1 MASSG
6 AESFPPGYLAEYSG
20 GELVRVAAAFI
31 VLEILFVGA
40 RFYAKTKIVAP
51 LGPDDYVLLPA
62 LFCALGCCIIAV
74 HSGGV
79 GYHVAAVAMKNPNA
93 IVIWAKGIFAMQ
105 ILYAVAI
112 STAKLSILF
121 FYLRIFP
128 TKWFRISVFVLI
140 FMDIGLGVSIVALA
154 IFQCHPTA
162 YLWNKAIHGGWCIN
176 QLACYRWISLPNI
189 IIDVAML
196 VLPLPLVWRLQTSS
210 ENRVGLTVL
219 FVVGS
224 IGIVSAALRMNFFF
238 RKDVFLD
245 PTWTAVPLQEWS
257 LVEPGV
263 YVIAACLPTL
273 RPLLVQLTPRIWA
286 RVVSTKASKDVSR
299 STPVLDRNDKFRRL
313 DRIPLEDWNTSASKL
328 TAKVSEVRDAPW
340 EDVEANVSQPKST
353 LSSGYYK
360 NPF

>member
-1 MASSG
+1 
-6 AESFPPGYLAEYSG
+6 
-20 GELVRVAAAFI
+20 
-31 VLEILFVGA
+31 
-40 RFYAKTKIVAP
+40 
-51 LGPDDYVLLPA
+51 
-62 LFCALGCCIIAV
+62 
-74 HSGGV
+74 
-79 GYHVAAVAMKNPNA
+79 
-93 IVIWAKGIFAMQ
+93 MQ
-105 ILYAVAI
+105 ILYAIAI

-224 IGIVSAALRMNFFF
+224 M
-238 RKDVFLD
+238 
-245 PTWTAVPLQEWS
+245 
-257 LVEPGV
+257 
-263 YVIAACLPTL
+263 
-273 RPLLVQLTPRIWA
+273 
-286 RVVSTKASKDVSR
+286 
-299 STPVLDRNDKFRRL
+299 
-313 DRIPLEDWNTSASKL
+313 
-328 TAKVSEVRDAPW
+328 
-340 EDVEANVSQPKST
+340 
-353 LSSGYYK
+353 
-360 NPF
+360 